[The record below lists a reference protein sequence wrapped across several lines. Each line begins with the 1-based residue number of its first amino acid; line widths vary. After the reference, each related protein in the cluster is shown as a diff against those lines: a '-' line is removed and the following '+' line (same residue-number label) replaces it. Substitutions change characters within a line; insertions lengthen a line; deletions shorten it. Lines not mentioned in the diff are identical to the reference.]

1 MGKSIA
7 DIKKE
12 LSFLD
17 EKDLLQFAEE
27 YKRCERSGVLK
38 LVEKARKRPPKV
50 SFRVRKNL

>member
-27 YKRCERSGVLK
+27 YKSDERSGF
-38 LVEKARKRPPKV
+38 KV
-50 SFRVRKNL
+50 S

>member
-17 EKDLLQFAEE
+17 EKDLLQFV
-27 YKRCERSGVLK
+27 KNI
-38 LVEKARKRPPKV
+38 KV
-50 SFRVRKNL
+50 MKEAVF

>member
-27 YKRCERSGVLK
+27 YKSDERSG
-38 LVEKARKRPPKV
+38 EYPATRNRTP
-50 SFRVRKNL
+50 

>member
-27 YKRCERSGVLK
+27 RCV
-38 LVEKARKRPPKV
+38 
-50 SFRVRKNL
+50 